1 MSRQIEIIGYGEDA
15 LTYSMLN
22 NNNRRSKL
30 TADLK
35 EIVASKFGNNF
46 SLNKSNSNGILSIP
60 EKWNS

>member
-35 EIVASKFGNNF
+35 EIVASKFEENF